1 MKQSRVFVIAEIG
14 SNHNQDIDQAFYLMN
29 IAKQAGADA
38 VKFQSLKLDAVI
50 AEEDISQDDIE
61 LFNKIKLDETWYREL
76 YEYARKIGIECISA
90 PTYLQAIMLL
100 KENGARYMKI
110 ASPQTYGF
118 PELIKKVAQ
127 LNIKTIMSTG
137 YCEEGEIERA
147 VNLYQKYGDLDN
159 LTLLHCISQYPTEV
173 QKVNL
178 NYMKV
183 LQNKYGVSVGYSD
196 HTLGIVAPVMAVAMG
211 ATVIEKHLTLS
222 RKMEG
227 PDHYFALEPDEFQR
241 MVTNIREAEQM
252 IGTGEKILTSFEKE
266 FRDSVIMYPYAA
278 RDMKPG
284 EQIEENDIRYFR
296 SKTRGMSPWRVEQD
310 LIGKVLEKTVMENHK
325 FE

>member
-1 MKQSRVFVIAEIG
+1 MKQSGVFVIAEIG
-14 SNHNQDIDQAFYLMN
+14 SNHNQDIDQAFHLMN

-38 VKFQSLKLDAVI
+38 VKFQSLKLDEVI

-76 YEYARKIGIECISA
+76 FEYARKIGIECISA
-90 PTYLQAIMLL
+90 PTYLQAITLL
-100 KENGARYMKI
+100 KKNGARYMKI

-127 LNIKTIMSTG
+127 LDIKTIMSTG
-137 YCEEGEIERA
+137 YCEEDEIERA

-173 QKVNL
+173 QNVNL

-196 HTLGIVAPVMAVAMG
+196 HTLGIIAPIMAVAMG

-252 IGTGEKILTSFEKE
+252 LGTGEKILTSFEKD
-266 FRDSVIMYPYAA
+266 FRDSVVMYPYAA

-296 SKTRGMSPWRVEQD
+296 SKTRGVSPWRVEQD
-310 LIGKVLEKTVMENHK
+310 LIGKALEKTVMENHK